1 MLLAPIS
8 LPFLPLIGIGIAA
21 LSVFGVVKSVLHMF
35 LDAKASHVKCY
46 KTAKYFK
53 CGMFIL
59 GGVTLIALIFLPIT
73 TALAG
78 IVGTPAILL
87 KIACLVIGA
96 FLSIKGGMS
105 IRQDYSV
112 IKFILARRESDYISS
127 QSGSHSWC
135 EKLCVQTGNSTSPE
149 S

>member
-1 MLLAPIS
+1 
-8 LPFLPLIGIGIAA
+8 
-21 LSVFGVVKSVLHMF
+21 
-35 LDAKASHVKCY
+35 
-46 KTAKYFK
+46 
-53 CGMFIL
+53 MFIL

-105 IRQDYSV
+105 TRQDYSIV
-112 IKFILARRESDYISS
+112 ECILASRECDYIYYDSKECSWRADRSS
-127 QSGSHSWC
+127 WKVPKIDSDINCATAKACFG
-135 EKLCVQTGNSTSPE
+135 EIGKIK
-149 S
+149 